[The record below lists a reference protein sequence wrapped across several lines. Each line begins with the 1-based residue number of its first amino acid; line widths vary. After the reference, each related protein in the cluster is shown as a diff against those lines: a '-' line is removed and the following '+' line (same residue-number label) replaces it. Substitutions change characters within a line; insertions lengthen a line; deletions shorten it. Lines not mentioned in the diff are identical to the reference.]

1 MAESPIGAVAPR
13 SAVASYVRRV
23 TINDL
28 QLLRYGLM
36 CATVLFAFINGLR
49 IPGPRGPVYGPL
61 VVMLGIES
69 VVECV
74 GAYTSLNGI
83 RNNPMFNAYVL
94 VEFVLLLWLVFRL
107 RPHWRTAL
115 GAALVLGV
123 GAWALSFGRRGN
135 AHFMFTD
142 AIMVMSLLL
151 AVFFLVLLW
160 QLAESSDE
168 PLTRRSHFWLFL
180 GLVIYFG
187 ALFPIIG
194 PLEYLW
200 DSYPALTRNLY
211 IIITVL
217 AITRHVLT
225 GVAAVME
232 RRHRGPHP

>member
-1 MAESPIGAVAPR
+1 MAESPIGADAPR

-36 CATVLFAFINGLR
+36 CTTVLFAFINCLR
-49 IPGPRGPVYGPL
+49 IPGPRGPVFGPL
-61 VVMLGIES
+61 VVLLGIES

-74 GAYTSLNGI
+74 GAYTSTQGI
-83 RNNPMFNAYVL
+83 RNSPIFNAYVL

-107 RPHWRTAL
+107 RPQWRTAL
-115 GAALVLGV
+115 GAALVMGV
-123 GAWALSFGRRGN
+123 GVWALSFWRRGN

-142 AIMVMSLLL
+142 AIMVISLLL

-160 QLAESSDE
+160 QLAETSDE

-180 GLVIYFG
+180 GLVVYFG

-200 DSYPALTRNLY
+200 ASYPALTRNLY
-211 IIITVL
+211 VVITVL
-217 AITRHVLT
+217 ALTRHVLT
-225 GVAAVME
+225 GVAVVTE
-232 RRHRGPHP
+232 RRHRQPHS